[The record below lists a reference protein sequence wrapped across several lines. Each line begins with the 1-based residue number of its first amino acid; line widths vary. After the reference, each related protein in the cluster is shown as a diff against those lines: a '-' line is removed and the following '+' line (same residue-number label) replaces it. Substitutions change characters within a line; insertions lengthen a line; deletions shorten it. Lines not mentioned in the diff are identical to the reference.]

1 MKTEDYS
8 LIIKYLGIDD
18 DASISSEE
26 CGEKTI
32 YLTGTNA
39 VSRKEYNYLIFCYDN
54 NHKFNIK
61 EYNTVKEKT
70 KTYAF
75 YTLIFIF
82 DNLDQETFQYYEEY
96 DKSTSRQKKVISE
109 IFEKKVSVYRDK
121 RLIDIMVDDGI
132 NYLEYKKFDGLKGY
146 IYNVSF
152 FELKKLFV
160 VCGSDLFK
168 QNVRLGV
175 KSDSPEKRKLV
186 SSFEKYVKVGFYN
199 NIIGEF
205 RIEEQEIK

>member
-152 FELKKLFV
+152 
-160 VCGSDLFK
+160 SDC
-168 QNVRLGV
+168 NRII
-175 KSDSPEKRKLV
+175 V
-186 SSFEKYVKVGFYN
+186 SMTFN
-199 NIIGEF
+199 
-205 RIEEQEIK
+205 